1 MTFIRRSIPLLLALL
16 LVLSGCQPAQDT
28 AASAP
33 PETTAPADLT
43 PVRSQFALAWDPN
56 GTLDPLQAGSTNL
69 TLSTLVFQ
77 GLFALDQ
84 SFTPTPV
91 LCQSYTTSEDG
102 LVWTFTLRRDLQFS
116 DGLALDAVHAA
127 HCLNAARFSSLYAA
141 RLARIIE
148 VTGEGRTLTITLAS
162 PSGALPALLDIPIY
176 RTGEDGLPLGT
187 GPYRFRRQGADMVLE
202 SNPHYREEQP
212 PLASIPLRATPAAE
226 ERLAAFDTGSV
237 TLVNTDL
244 TNSSSPGYAGNYE
257 SWDYPTT
264 TLLYLGF
271 NLKSGPCSDPLLRQ
285 AVSRGIDRSTV
296 VAALLSG
303 HADAAQ
309 FPFSPHSSAYD
320 PTLAEELDYSIA
332 AAQQLLSDGG
342 YTMEG
347 GQLFHEGEAVALTL
361 AVNTENTF
369 KTALADYL
377 AQELA
382 KLGLAVT
389 VEKLPWWEYTAALQG
404 RTCDLYLGQ
413 VRMTADFDPTA
424 LLTGSLNYGGY
435 YSAAFLNL
443 LSAYRAASG
452 DARDRAAYDLCVQ
465 LATDMPIAPLCFQR
479 GSVLTQWGSVSG
491 LSPTQQDPFYHMY
504 QWTFS

>member
-16 LVLSGCQPAQDT
+16 LALSGCQPGPDAVS
-28 AASAP
+28 SAP
-33 PETTAPADLT
+33 PETTAPTDAA

-56 GTLDPLQAGSTNL
+56 GTLDPIQAGSTNL

-84 SFTPTPV
+84 SFAPTPV

-102 LVWTFTLRRDLQFS
+102 LVWTFTLRRGLQCS
-116 DGLALDAVHAA
+116 DGQPLDAAHAA
-127 HCLNAARFSSLYAA
+127 DCLNAARFSSLYAA
-141 RLARIIE
+141 RLARVIE

-162 PSGALPALLDIPIY
+162 PSGALPALLDIPIF

-187 GPYRFRRQGADMVLE
+187 GPYCFRRQGSGMALE
-202 SNPHYREEQP
+202 RNPHYQGEQP
-212 PLASIPLRATPAAE
+212 PLAAIPLRATPTAE
-226 ERLAAFDTGSV
+226 DRLAAFDTGSV

-244 TNSSSPGYAGNYE
+244 TNSSSPGYSGNYE

-271 NLKSGPCSDPLLRQ
+271 NVKSGPCKDPLLRQ

-303 HADAAQ
+303 HADAAH
-309 FPFSPHSSAYD
+309 FPFSPRSGFYD
-320 PTLAEELDYSIA
+320 PALAEELDYSIA
-332 AAQQLLSDGG
+332 AAQQLLRDGG
-342 YTMEG
+342 YTTQEG
-347 GQLFHEGEAVALTL
+347 LLYGEDAPVALTL

-382 KLGLAVT
+382 KLGLTVT
-389 VEKLPWWEYTAALQG
+389 VEKLPWAEYMAALQG

-413 VRMTADFDPTA
+413 VRMTADFDPTT

-452 DARDRAAYDLCVQ
+452 DARDRSAYDLCVQ

-479 GSVLTQWGSVSG
+479 GSVLTQWGAVSG

-504 QWTFS
+504 QWTLS